1 MMKASDATGLD
12 HGLKRVKLLIIEGL
26 VAVLTLL
33 GEAAEAA
40 DASSKAVL
48 KIALGSCA
56 NEDRDQPIWDPIVE
70 QNPDLFLFLGD
81 NVYADTED
89 MKEMQAAYDKLA
101 AKPGYQ
107 RLLNT
112 CPVVAV
118 WDDHDFG
125 VNDGGAE
132 YVMRDSSETIFHQ
145 FFDTPAD
152 ADSRTRPGIY
162 DVRHYGGPNDEVL
175 QIIQLDTRYF
185 RSRPVELPE
194 RGKHGPYGQ
203 NTDPDATVLGEAQWE
218 WLEGVLSAPADMR
231 IVMSSYQLLPQDH
244 NWELWENFPNERV
257 RFLKLLKTCDTGP
270 VLIVSGDRH
279 MGEIMELK
287 TSDPNSPGFLVY
299 EMTSSGLSMA
309 GGGMKGEPNRHR
321 VSPTNFQ
328 SRNFGMVEI
337 DWQTRDVLLE
347 LRDMSGKIV
356 DRYTINLSAE

>member
-1 MMKASDATGLD
+1 MMKASHSTGSG
-12 HGLKRVKLLIIEGL
+12 HAFKRVKSLIIPCL
-26 VAVLTLL
+26 VIGFTLSVFVA
-33 GEAAEAA
+33 EAAERGEKIV
-40 DASSKAVL
+40 S

-56 NEDRDQPIWDPIVE
+56 NEDWEQPIWNPIVE

-89 MKEMQAAYDKLA
+89 MKVMQAAYDKLA

-107 RLLNT
+107 RLLQT

-118 WDDHDFG
+118 WDDHDYG

-132 YVMRDSSETIFHQ
+132 YAMRDSSETIFHR

-152 ADSRTRPGIY
+152 ADSRKRRGIY
-162 DVRHYGGPNDEVL
+162 DVRYFEGPEREVL

-185 RSRPVELPE
+185 RSRPTPLPQRGE
-194 RGKHGPYGQ
+194 RGPYGK
-203 NTDPDATVLGEAQWE
+203 NTDPDATVLGEAQWA
-218 WLEGVLSAPADMR
+218 WLETVLKAPADLR
-231 IVMSSYQLLPQDH
+231 IIMSSYQLLPQDH

-257 RFLKLLKTCDTGP
+257 RFLKLLRACETGP

-287 TSDPNSPGFLVY
+287 VSDPNSPGFPVY

-309 GGGMKGEPNRHR
+309 GGGMKNEPNRHR

-328 SRNFGMVEI
+328 SRNFGTIEI
-337 DWQTRDVLLE
+337 NWEKRDVLLE
-347 LRDMSGKIV
+347 LRDIDGEVVDHYAINFSGQ
-356 DRYTINLSAE
+356 

>member
-1 MMKASDATGLD
+1 MKVSHLTGSGHAFNRVKSLIIQ
-12 HGLKRVKLLIIEGL
+12 GLVIGLTLFGLGAEVGDGGKRVI
-26 VAVLTLL
+26 
-33 GEAAEAA
+33 
-40 DASSKAVL
+40 S

-56 NEDRDQPIWDPIVE
+56 NEDREQPIWDPIVE
-70 QNPDLFLFLGD
+70 QKPDLFLFLGD

-107 RLLNT
+107 RLLKT
-112 CPVVAV
+112 CPVLAV
-118 WDDHDFG
+118 WDDHDYG

-132 YVMRDSSETIFHQ
+132 YAMRDSSETLFHQ

-152 ADSRTRPGIY
+152 ADSRKRPGIY
-162 DVRHYGGPNDEVL
+162 DVRYYKGPNDEVL

-185 RSRPVELPE
+185 RSRPLALPE
-194 RGKHGPYGQ
+194 RSEHGPYGR
-203 NTDPDATVLGEAQWE
+203 NMDPDATVLGGAQWS
-218 WLEGVLSAPADMR
+218 WLEMVLKAPADLR
-231 IVMSSYQLLPQDH
+231 IIMSSYQFLPQDH

-257 RFLKLLKTCDTGP
+257 RFLQLLKSCKTGP

-279 MGEIMELK
+279 MGEIMALK
-287 TSDPNSPGFLVY
+287 TSDPNSPGFMVY

-328 SRNFGMVEI
+328 SRNFGMIEI
-337 DWQTRDVLLE
+337 DWKTKDVLLE
-347 LRDMSGKIV
+347 LRDIDGKVV
-356 DRYTINLSAE
+356 DHYTINLSGG

>member
-1 MMKASDATGLD
+1 MSHSTGLE
-12 HGLKRVKLLIIEGL
+12 HAFKRVKSLIIPCLVMGFTLFSL
-26 VAVLTLL
+26 VAEEA
-33 GEAAEAA
+33 GEGVKII
-40 DASSKAVL
+40 S

-56 NEDRDQPIWDPIVE
+56 NEDREQPIWDPIVE
-70 QNPDLFLFLGD
+70 QHPDLFLFLGD

-107 RLLNT
+107 RLLET
-112 CPVVAV
+112 CPVLAV
-118 WDDHDFG
+118 WDDHDYG

-132 YVMRDSSETIFHQ
+132 YAMRDSSETIFHQ

-152 ADSRTRPGIY
+152 ADSRKRPGIY
-162 DVRHYGGPNDEVL
+162 DVRYYEGPNEEVL

-194 RGKHGPYGQ
+194 RGQHGPYGK
-203 NTDPDATVLGEAQWE
+203 NTDPDATVLGEAQWR
-218 WLEGVLSAPADMR
+218 WLETALKAPADMR

-257 RFLKLLKTCDTGP
+257 RFLKLLKSCNTGP

-287 TSDPNSPGFLVY
+287 PSDPNSPGFFVY

-309 GGGMKGEPNRHR
+309 GGGMKGESNRHR

-328 SRNFGMVEI
+328 SRNFGMIEI
-337 DWQTRDVLLE
+337 NWKTREVLLE
-347 LRDMSGKIV
+347 LRDLDGKVV
-356 DRYTINLSAE
+356 DHYTINLSAE